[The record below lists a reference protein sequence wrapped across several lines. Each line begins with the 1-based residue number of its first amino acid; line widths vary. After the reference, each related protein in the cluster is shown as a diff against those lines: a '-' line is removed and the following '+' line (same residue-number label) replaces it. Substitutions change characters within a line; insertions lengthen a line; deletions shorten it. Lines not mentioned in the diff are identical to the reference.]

1 MAKEEKTLG
10 THPNGL
16 GGLPGARGHLRV
28 AVIVAYSVCPFVIIQ
43 WAGGVA
49 NCKQAFYAR
58 LRAHKS
64 ITALGSEQREK
75 K

>member
-1 MAKEEKTLG
+1 MEKTLG

-43 WAGGVA
+43 WPVGRGRGVA
-49 NCKQAFYAR
+49 WAESK
-58 LRAHKS
+58 L
-64 ITALGSEQREK
+64 
-75 K
+75 